1 MVGYSLMRFFW
12 ISRLRKS
19 MTANATMCGVMSPW
33 GPLAAWPLLAL
44 VPLAGGCGSSS
55 DNDDTTKVPND
66 SGGGLDVTTAADVA
80 SPQPEAAMTPDV
92 AQEAAAAVDAGPACT
107 ATPCVTELGVGAA
120 HTCVRLSDGTARC
133 WGSNF
138 SGELGA
144 GVLGDAGFDG
154 GNGAVVVSPP
164 VTSVASV
171 ASGGLG
177 QTNGFS
183 CAVLAGGTASC
194 WGSNRYGQLARF
206 VDGGADLAA
215 HPDPS
220 PVPGLTGVADIR
232 CGGEHA
238 CALLADSGAVS
249 CWGENALAELAQ
261 LDAGQ
266 FTWTP
271 GLAALPASP
280 VATQIAAGQFHTCAL
295 LGDGTVW
302 CWGEDANGQL
312 GRPLDG
318 GSMQDPHPAP
328 VQGLSGV
335 ARIATGNFH
344 SCAVLQEDGLLLCW
358 GQNDHGQTG
367 RGAGGAAI
375 EPSPG
380 LVALPAGSK
389 VQQVSAGLL
398 HTCAVL
404 SDGSVWCWGANQ
416 AGQVG
421 TGIIPAIPASSDA
434 GDAGDGGG
442 GIPAGFNPADVL
454 SPTQVKGLP
463 GAALAVGAGYQHT
476 CALLAGGSVFCWG
489 SNQFGELGGGAS
501 EAGAPNSLPHPTP
514 AAVSFP

>member
-1 MVGYSLMRFFW
+1 MRFFG
-12 ISRLRKS
+12 ISGLRKS
-19 MTANATMCGVMSPW
+19 MTANATLCGALGALTALPV
-33 GPLAAWPLLAL
+33 LAL
-44 VPLAGGCGSSS
+44 LLFAGGCGSNAE
-55 DNDDTTKVPND
+55 DDDTRVPLD
-66 SGGGLDVTTAADVA
+66 SSAVTDVTTAQDVA
-80 SPQPEAAMTPDV
+80 APQPEAAMAADV
-92 AQEAAAAVDAGPACT
+92 TAETSAPVDAGPACT

-144 GVLGDAGFDG
+144 GVFGDAGFDG
-154 GNGAVVVSPP
+154 GNGALAVSPP
-164 VTSVASV
+164 VTNVSSVSG
-171 ASGGLG
+171 GGLG
-177 QTNGFS
+177 QTNAFS
-183 CAVLAGGTASC
+183 CAVLAGGSASC

-206 VDGGADLAA
+206 VDGGADLAP

-220 PVPGLTGVADIR
+220 PVPGLAGVADVR

-249 CWGENALAELAQ
+249 CWGENALAQLAQ

-271 GLAALPASP
+271 GLAALPAAP
-280 VATQIAAGQFHTCAL
+280 GATQIAAGQFHTCAL
-295 LGDGTVW
+295 LGNGTVW
-302 CWGEDANGQL
+302 CWGENANGQL
-312 GRPLDG
+312 GRLLDG

-335 ARIATGNFH
+335 ARIAAGNFH
-344 SCAVLQEDGLLLCW
+344 SCAVLEDGLLLCW

-367 RGAGGAAI
+367 RGAGGAAV

-380 LVALPAGSK
+380 LVAVPAGST

-416 AGQVG
+416 SGQVG
-421 TGIIPAIPASSDA
+421 TGIIPAVAGGSDA
-434 GDAGDGGG
+434 GDAGDAGGG
-442 GIPAGFNPADVL
+442 TPASFNPADVL
-454 SPTQVKGLP
+454 SPTQVQGLP
-463 GAALAVGAGYQHT
+463 GPALAVGAGYQHT
-476 CALLAGGSVFCWG
+476 CALLVGGSVVCWG
-489 SNQFGELGGGAS
+489 SNQFGELGRGGS
-501 EAGAPNSLPHPTP
+501 EAGAPDSLPHPTP